1 MKSKRGKCRKEK
13 STGKGALS
21 HCRLAPLASTTKS
34 QQTATMEEE
43 LLNEHDDEPLG
54 IADAMMRRGDHLRV
68 LRMMAEQ
75 DEAERA
81 LAVNDDDAEGD
92 HSDGGCSSSSLPL
105 EQDEYE
111 VLPTSKGSKILHYNS
126 YLRHQRYHDDLKH
139 VDYHYIDYG
148 DIRSRGRHDAGNR
161 AGGHLVIRQQK
172 SLGKGGICW
181 DAAFILAEHLIAC
194 QEEWKMEKRGLDKNS
209 DGSDA
214 PQTTLCEL
222 GAGTGLSGFMIAKA
236 CSESHVFVTDLP
248 ELFDLMK
255 DNYEMNFVDGECDG
269 SGGAETEEENSLL
282 RQKYGS
288 ELSKSQGTAEAKVLR
303 WGVESDY
310 EGAPFDVVFGADVVA
325 SLYDPIALANTF
337 YDLCGPESKVYLS
350 YKGRLNEPH
359 LLFEAELKRL
369 FSRVERIEPPNIYS
383 RNKNPDV
390 CILNA
395 WGKIE

>member
-1 MKSKRGKCRKEK
+1 MKRGKG
-13 STGKGALS
+13 GKGAS
-21 HCRLAPLASTTKS
+21 RHRHKS
-34 QQTATMEEE
+34 QNQLAHATTMEEE
-43 LLNEHDDEPLG
+43 LLHEHDDEPLG
-54 IADAMMRRGDHLRV
+54 IADAMMRRGDHLRM

-81 LAVNDDDAEGD
+81 RERAVNDDDAEAGRH
-92 HSDGGCSSSSLPL
+92 HSGGGCSSSSLLPL
-105 EQDEYE
+105 EQDEYD
-111 VLPTSKGSKILHYNS
+111 VLPTSSGGSKILRYDS
-126 YLRHQRYHDDLKH
+126 YLRHQRYYDDLKH

-148 DIRSRGRHDAGNR
+148 DIHR

-194 QEEWKMEKRGLDKNS
+194 QEEWKVEKRGLDKNS
-209 DGSDA
+209 NGSDT

-222 GAGTGLSGFMIAKA
+222 GAGTGLSGFMVAKA
-236 CSESHVFVTDLP
+236 CQSHVFVTDLP
-248 ELFDLMK
+248 ELLDLMK
-255 DNYEMNFVDGECDG
+255 ENYEMNFVDGKCDG
-269 SGGAETEEENSLL
+269 SGGTEAEEGNSLL
-282 RQKYGS
+282 RQKFGS

-310 EGAPFDVVFGADVVA
+310 EGAPFDVVFGADIVA

-350 YKGRLNEPH
+350 YKGRLDEPH

-383 RNKNPDV
+383 RNKNPGV
-390 CILNA
+390 CILKA

>member
-1 MKSKRGKCRKEK
+1 
-13 STGKGALS
+13 
-21 HCRLAPLASTTKS
+21 
-34 QQTATMEEE
+34 MEEE
-43 LLNEHDDEPLG
+43 LLHEHDEEPLG
-54 IADAMMRRGDHLRV
+54 IADAMMRRGDHLRM

-81 LAVNDDDAEGD
+81 LAFDDDGAGGD
-92 HSDGGCSSSSLPL
+92 HSDAGCSSSSLPL
-105 EQDEYE
+105 EQDEYD
-111 VLPTSKGSKILHYNS
+111 VLPTSGSSKILNYNS
-126 YLRHQRYHDDLKH
+126 YLRHQRYYDDLKH

-181 DAAFILAEHLIAC
+181 DAAFILAEHLIAR
-194 QEEWKMEKRGLDKNS
+194 QEEWKMEKRGLDKNG

-248 ELFDLMK
+248 ELLDLMK
-255 DNYEMNFVDGECDG
+255 ENYEMNFVDGECDG
-269 SGGAETEEENSLL
+269 SDGTETKEENSLL

-288 ELSKSQGTAEAKVLR
+288 EISRSQGTAEAKVLR

-337 YDLCGPESKVYLS
+337 YNLCGSESKVYLS
-350 YKGRLNEPH
+350 YKGRLDEPH
-359 LLFEAELKRL
+359 LLFLAELKRL
-369 FSRVERIEPPNIYS
+369 FSKVERIEPPNIYS
-383 RNKNPDV
+383 RNKNPGV
-390 CILNA
+390 YILKA

>member
-1 MKSKRGKCRKEK
+1 MKRGKG
-13 STGKGALS
+13 GKGAS
-21 HCRLAPLASTTKS
+21 RRRHKS
-34 QQTATMEEE
+34 QNQLHATTMEEE
-43 LLNEHDDEPLG
+43 LLHEHDDEPLG
-54 IADAMMRRGDHLRV
+54 IADAMMRRGDHLRM

-81 LAVNDDDAEGD
+81 RERAVNDDDAEAGRH
-92 HSDGGCSSSSLPL
+92 HSGGGCSSSSLLPL
-105 EQDEYE
+105 EQDEYD
-111 VLPTSKGSKILHYNS
+111 VLPTSSGGSKILRYDS
-126 YLRHQRYHDDLKH
+126 YLRHQRYYDDLKH

-148 DIRSRGRHDAGNR
+148 DIRSRGRHDAGNQ

-172 SLGKGGICW
+172 RLGKGGICW

-194 QEEWKMEKRGLDKNS
+194 QEEWKMEKRGLDQNS

-248 ELFDLMK
+248 ELLDLMK
-255 DNYEMNFVDGECDG
+255 ENYEMNFVDGKCDG
-269 SGGAETEEENSLL
+269 SGGTKTEEESSLL
-282 RQKYGS
+282 RQKYGDK
-288 ELSKSQGTAEAKVLR
+288 LSKSQGAAEAKVLR

-337 YDLCGPESKVYLS
+337 YNLCGPDSKVYLS
-350 YKGRLNEPH
+350 YKGRLEEPH
-359 LLFEAELKRL
+359 QLFEAELKRL
-369 FSRVERIEPPNIYS
+369 FSKVERIEPPNIYS
-383 RNKNPDV
+383 RNKNPGV
-390 CILNA
+390 CILKA
-395 WGKIE
+395 WGKIK